1 MSKSSSIAYI
11 RVANE
16 DITSA
21 MTASEKSTN
30 NSLAAERQD
39 SVVWGQTVHIVMARI
54 GSIPVDNS
62 KEAIQSLGEQL
73 KSVMAT
79 VILNNTVI
87 PERGKNRDGQEFDV
101 CDSKGVPKWSSWSQ
115 TRRIWAY
122 LGDIAKVLA
131 NGLASELYPEH
142 GKVCPRCEI
151 LKKCKGSESP
161 IEAIT
166 RLTKSTTEALGKIT
180 EATDV
185 LQANTL
191 INALVV
197 PGTDPVDACNSHITR
212 LDALLTTM
220 DKDQRDAVRA
230 ILTRLTKHFV

>member
-1 MSKSSSIAYI
+1 MPKSSSITYI
-11 RVANE
+11 RVASK
-16 DITSA
+16 DIASA
-21 MTASEKSTN
+21 MSASEKSTN
-30 NSLAAERQD
+30 NSLAADRQD
-39 SVVWGQTVHIVMARI
+39 SIVWGQVVYTIMEHGCILPA
-54 GSIPVDNS
+54 DAS
-62 KEAIQSLGEQL
+62 KESIQSLGEQL
-73 KSVMAT
+73 KGIIAKE
-79 VILNNTVI
+79 ILANTVI
-87 PERGKNRDGQEFDV
+87 PEKGKNRDGQEFEI

-131 NGLASELYPEH
+131 NGLSSELYPES
-142 GKVCPRCEI
+142 GKVCPRCDI
-151 LKKCKGSESP
+151 LKRCKGFESP

-191 INALVV
+191 INALIV

>member
-1 MSKSSSIAYI
+1 MSKSSSITYI
-11 RVANE
+11 RVASE
-16 DITSA
+16 DIASA
-21 MTASEKSTN
+21 MKASEKSTDYSN
-30 NSLAAERQD
+30 KVD
-39 SVVWGQTVHIVMARI
+39 SSDSQVWGQTVHIIMARI
-54 GSIPVDNS
+54 GSIPHDNS

-73 KSVMAT
+73 KSIMST
-79 VILNNTVI
+79 VILGSTVI
-87 PERGKNRDGQEFDV
+87 PEKGKNRDGQEFDV
-101 CDSKGVPKWSSWSQ
+101 CDSKGVPKWSSWAQ

-122 LGDIAKVLA
+122 LGDIAKILA
-131 NGLASELYPEH
+131 NGLASELYPET
-142 GKVCPRCEI
+142 GKVCPRCDI

-191 INALVV
+191 VNALVV

-212 LDALLTTM
+212 LDALLTSM